1 MGAKTC
7 FANLDTS
14 EAPGIEDM
22 EVHLV
27 VLADLGP
34 C

>member
-22 EVHLV
+22 EAQV
-27 VLADLGP
+27 VALADLGP